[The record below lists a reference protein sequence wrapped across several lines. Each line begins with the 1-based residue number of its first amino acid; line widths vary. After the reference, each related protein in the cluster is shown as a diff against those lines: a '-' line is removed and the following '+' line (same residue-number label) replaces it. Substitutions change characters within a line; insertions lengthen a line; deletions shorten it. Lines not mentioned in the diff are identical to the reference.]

1 MSNYDISIIITA
13 HLRDKYLDKAFES
26 VLAQDFD
33 KKRTELIIVY
43 KFDHDSDKLKTIKE
57 KANIFGNFIDY
68 QTSSDP
74 LSFKIREGVETSKGN
89 IICFLE
95 DDDLFEPN
103 KLKIVYKTFM
113 ETDNLGY
120 FHNDHY
126 IINEMGQ
133 VTYKSLINREKS
145 TLIDGINSEN
155 FREQFL
161 KIYQSGSPQF
171 NLSSIC
177 MKRDLV
183 LKDWLSRFTGRRA
196 TDVLLFLMAVNS
208 SARIF
213 LSHDRLTFYRV
224 HSSQISLNQSHSSR
238 YKRIMENYKLNEE
251 LLAEFE
257 QIKKLPLSSV
267 SKEIL
272 DLFFYLPAKIVR
284 YGLSDKSRN
293 VTIKD
298 TVNYLVKLKEYV
310 DLSSA
315 VKATLF
321 VLWLHYSRSIY
332 IRLASAVVR

>member
-1 MSNYDISIIITA
+1 
-13 HLRDKYLDKAFES
+13 
-26 VLAQDFD
+26 
-33 KKRTELIIVY
+33 
-43 KFDHDSDKLKTIKE
+43 
-57 KANIFGNFIDY
+57 
-68 QTSSDP
+68 
-74 LSFKIREGVETSKGN
+74 
-89 IICFLE
+89 
-95 DDDLFEPN
+95 
-103 KLKIVYKTFM
+103 
-113 ETDNLGY
+113 
-120 FHNDHY
+120 
-126 IINEMGQ
+126 
-133 VTYKSLINREKS
+133 
-145 TLIDGINSEN
+145 
-155 FREQFL
+155 
-161 KIYQSGSPQF
+161 
-171 NLSSIC
+171 

-213 LSHDRLTFYRV
+213 LSHNRLTFYRV

-267 SKEIL
+267 SREIL
-272 DLFFYLPAKIVR
+272 DLYFYLPAKIVR

-310 DLSSA
+310 DLSSS

-332 IRLASAVVR
+332 VRLASLVVR